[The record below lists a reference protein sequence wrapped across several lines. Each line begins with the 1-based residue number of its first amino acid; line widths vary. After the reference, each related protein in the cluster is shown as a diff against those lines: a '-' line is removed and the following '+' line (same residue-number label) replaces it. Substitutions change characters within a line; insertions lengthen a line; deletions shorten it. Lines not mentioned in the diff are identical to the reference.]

1 MGLTAVVPS
10 MVARMERASAMQKA
24 RQTAG
29 CCVQKQLGLLPSLPL
44 AGPPLQPS
52 PEDRDAAALLPAQ
65 NPARPLWAGC
75 LLGGEDLVW
84 RTPEP
89 PTQVQVGLGCS
100 ACCPRASPFPVRTLK
115 QVPAPGVCQLD
126 HGWGRLRI
134 SHDGGD
140 VAGKE
145 LCIQILARSRL
156 PSATN
161 GLIPRGG
168 EFRVRADSRMSH
180 TCTDAH

>member
-1 MGLTAVVPS
+1 
-10 MVARMERASAMQKA
+10 MERASAMQKT

-65 NPARPLWAGC
+65 NPASPLWAGC

-168 EFRVRADSRMSH
+168 EFGVRADSRMSH